1 MSFLDR
7 FKKVDLGP
15 GITLYFLPSGKFKTT
30 TVNVY
35 LHLFLKPETV
45 TRAAL
50 LPKILERGT
59 RSHPTS
65 LALARH
71 LESLYGAKIETE
83 VVKKGEYQLL
93 GFSLEIPNGKFLPG
107 WPNLFAQGLEA
118 LAGVINAPAMEGE
131 GFVASFLDQEKTNL
145 RRKIEGLINDK
156 RAYASARCFQE
167 MCREEPFG
175 LFKYGR
181 VDDIDPIDGPGL
193 YSFYRDLLATSPIS
207 VYVIGD
213 LSLEAVEG
221 EVRRALDAGRRQV
234 TKMPP
239 MEIRRPV
246 RAVKTVEEKQDVNQ
260 GKLCLGLR
268 TQTGRG
274 NPDFFS
280 LVVANGVLGG
290 YAHSKLFQNVRE
302 KASLAYYAYSSLEVS
317 KGLMLISSGI
327 EFANYEKTL
336 EIIREQLAEVAN
348 GQIKPEELE
357 AAKKSL
363 TLEIRTNEDQP
374 LNKILS
380 HLNLVV
386 NGLEETPEEQI
397 DRIQAVTVEE
407 AARAAARVE
416 LDTVY
421 FLTRQG
427 VV

>member
-1 MSFLDR
+1 M
-7 FKKVDLGP
+7 
-15 GITLYFLPSGKFKTT
+15 TLYSLPSGKFKTT

-35 LHLFLKPETV
+35 FHLFLKPETV

-50 LPKILERGT
+50 LPMVLARGT
-59 RSHPTS
+59 RSFPTS

-71 LESLYGAKIETE
+71 LEGLFGAKIETD

-107 WPNLFAQGLEA
+107 GPNLFAQGVGA
-118 LAGVINAPAMEGE
+118 LTEVITAPAQEGDS
-131 GFVASFLDQEKTNL
+131 FVSSYLDREKTNL
-145 RRKIEGLINDK
+145 GRKIEGLINDK

-181 VDDIDPIDGPGL
+181 VGDIESVDGPGL
-193 YSFYRDLLATSPIS
+193 FSFYRELLSACPVT

-213 LSLEAVEG
+213 LPPEEVEAG
-221 EVRRALDAGRRQV
+221 VRRALNLGPRQFQALAS
-234 TKMPP
+234 

-246 RAVKTVEEKQDVNQ
+246 GGVRAVEEKQDVNQ

-274 NPDFFS
+274 DPDFFS

-302 KASLAYYAYSSLEVS
+302 KASLAYYAYSNLEVS

-336 EIIREQLAEVAN
+336 EIIREQLSEVAA
-348 GQIKPEELE
+348 GQIKSEELE

-363 TLEIRTNEDQP
+363 ALEIRTNEDQP
-374 LNKILS
+374 RGKILS

-386 NGLEETPEEQI
+386 NGLEEIPEEQI
-397 DRIQAVTVEE
+397 SRIQAVTAEQ
-407 AARAAARVE
+407 AARAASRVE

-421 FLTRQG
+421 FLTRG
-427 VV
+427 